1 MQPIKNILF
10 DLGNVLFD
18 IDERTAADNLAALAD
33 VDRLPD
39 DTHLAIGHYERGNWS
54 TERFINYF
62 LRFAKPGTHAKQVVD
77 AWNSMMV
84 GMRPEMLIFLEKISS
99 QYPTYLLS
107 NINELHF
114 NWFMNHMEKEHQIT
128 DFSERFFRKTYYSHL
143 IGHRK
148 PDAECFEFVVKD
160 AGFKPGETLFIDDK
174 PDNTAAA
181 ATLGLQTITL
191 LDNTKLQATLDDRL
205 S

>member
-1 MQPIKNILF
+1 MHTIKNLLF

-18 IDERTAADNLAALAD
+18 IDERAAADNLAALAD
-33 VDRLPD
+33 VDRLPVD
-39 DTHLAIGHYERGNWS
+39 VHLAIDQYDRGNWS

-84 GMRPEMLIFLEKISS
+84 GMRPEMLIFLGKISS

-107 NINELHF
+107 NINELHYE
-114 NWFMNHMEKEHQIT
+114 WFINHMEKVHQVT
-128 DFSERFFRKTYYSHL
+128 DFSERFFQKTYYSHL
-143 IGHRK
+143 IGRRK
-148 PDAECFEFVVKD
+148 PDHECFEFVVQD

-174 PDNTAAA
+174 PENTGAA
-181 ATLGLQTITL
+181 ATLGIQTLTL
-191 LDNTKLQATLDDRL
+191 LDNTALQATLDERL
-205 S
+205 T